1 MSCVGFHLMDSF
13 GSNENFA
20 DSHDTKWLVW
30 STAVSIATWTV
41 LWLSARR
48 QSWWLWAIRGLLS
61 PIVGSFLFFPATQ
74 WAFAVIFE
82 YYRIVFPIG
91 LVTGLL
97 VALISVFYRPSVQA
111 TP

>member
-1 MSCVGFHLMDSF
+1 MVH
-13 GSNENFA
+13 
-20 DSHDTKWLVW
+20 
-30 STAVSIATWTV
+30 
-41 LWLSARR
+41 
-48 QSWWLWAIRGLLS
+48 
-61 PIVGSFLFFPATQ
+61 GSFDCHLDSALAFRTAAELVVMGDSRFVESYRWELSFFPATQ